1 MSTALVIGGWFA
13 QSFIQTLLDKAS
25 NCAIQQLARRRG
37 LHDDLRRLR
46 TSLLRI
52 HAILDKAETRWNHK
66 NTSLVELV
74 RQLKDAAYDAED
86 LLEELEYQAAKQKVE
101 HRGDQISDLFSFSLS
116 TASEWLGA
124 DGDDAGT
131 RLREIQGKLCNIAAD
146 MMDIM
151 QLLAPDDGG
160 RQFDWKVVRRE
171 TSSFLTE
178 NVVFGRDQEREK
190 VVELLLDSGSGNSSF
205 SVLPLVGI
213 GGVGK
218 TTLAQL
224 VYNDNRVGNYF
235 HLKVWV
241 CVSDNFNVKR
251 LTKEIIES
259 ATKVEQ
265 SDKLNLDTLQQI
277 LKEKIASERFLLVL
291 DDVWSENRDDWE
303 RLCAPLRFAARGSK
317 VIVTT
322 RDTKIASIFGTMKEI
337 SLDGL
342 EDDAYWELFKNCA
355 FGSVNPQEHLEL
367 EVIGR
372 KIAGKLKGSPLAAK
386 TLGSLLRSDVS
397 QEHWRTIMESEV
409 WQLPQAENEILPVLW
424 LSYQHFPGH
433 LRQCFAFCA
442 VFHKDYLFYKHELI
456 QTWMAEGF
464 IAPQGNKRVEDV
476 GSSYFHEL
484 VNRSFFQESQWRGRY
499 VMHDLIHDLAQFISV
514 GECHRIDDDKS
525 KETPSTTRHLSVA
538 LTEQTKLVD
547 FSGYNKLRTLM
558 INNQRNQYPYMT
570 KVNSFLLPQSL
581 FRRLKRIHVLVLQK
595 CGMKELPDIIGDLI
609 QLRYLD
615 ISYNARIQRLPE
627 SLCDLYNLQA
637 LRLWGCQLQSF
648 PQGMSKLINLRQ
660 LHVEDEI
667 ISKIYEVGKL
677 ISLQELSAF
686 KVLKNHGNKLAE
698 LSGLTQLRGTLRI
711 TNLENV
717 GSKEEA
723 SKAKLHSKQYLEA
736 LELEWAAGQVS
747 SLEHELLVSEEVLLG
762 LQPHHFLKSLT
773 IRGYSGATV
782 PSWLDVKMQP
792 NLGTLKLENCTR
804 LEGLSYIGQ
813 LPHLKVLHMKRMPV
827 VKQMSHELCGC
838 TKSKLFPRLEELVLE
853 DMPTLEEFPNLAQ
866 LPCLKIIHMKNMFA
880 VKHIGR
886 ELYGDI
892 ESNCFL
898 SLEELVLQDML
909 TLEELPNLGQ
919 LPHLKVI
926 HMKNMSALKLIGRE
940 LCGFREKI
948 WFPRLEVLV
957 LKNMLALEELPS
969 LGQLPCLKVLRIQV
983 SKVGHGLFSATR
995 NKWFPRLEELE
1006 IKGMLTFEELHSLEK
1021 LPCLKV
1027 FRIKG
1032 LPAVKKIGHGLFDST
1047 CQREGFPRLEEL
1059 VLRDMPAWEEW
1070 SWAEREELFSCLCR
1084 LKIEQCP
1091 KLKCLPPV
1099 PQPLIKLELW
1109 QVGLTGLPELCKG
1122 IGGGSSTRTASL
1134 SLLHI
1139 IKCPNLRNLGEGL
1152 LSNHLP
1158 HINAIRIWECAE
1170 LLWLPVK
1177 RFREFTTLE
1186 NLSIRNCP
1194 KLMSMTQCEENDL
1207 LLPPSIKALELGDCG
1222 NLGKSLPGCLH
1233 NLSSLTQLAISN
1245 CPYMVSFPREVM
1257 LHLKELGTVRIENC
1271 DGLRSIEGLQ
1281 VLKSLKRLAIIGCP
1295 RLLLN
1300 EGDEQGEVL
1309 SLLELS
1315 VDKTALLKLSLI
1327 KNTLPFI
1334 HSLRIIW
1341 SPQKVMFDLE
1351 EQELV
1356 HSLTALRRLEFFR
1369 CKNLQSLPT
1378 ELHTLPSLH
1387 ALVVSDCPQ
1396 IQSLPEKGLP
1406 TLLTD
1411 LGFDHC
1417 HPVLTAQLE
1426 KHLADMKSS
1435 GRFHPVYA

>member
-1 MSTALVIGGWFA
+1 MSTALAIGGWFA
-13 QSFIQTLLDKAS
+13 QGFIQTLLDKAS
-25 NCAIQQLARRRG
+25 NCGIQQLARRRG

-52 HAILDKAETRWNHK
+52 HAILDKAETRWNHQ

-74 RQLKDAAYDAED
+74 RLLKDAAFDAED
-86 LLEELEYQAAKQKVE
+86 LLEEFEYQAVKQKVE
-101 HRGDQISDLFSFSLS
+101 HRGDQISDFFSFCLT

-131 RLREIQGKLCNIAAD
+131 RLREIQGKLCDIAAD
-146 MMDIM
+146 MMDVM
-151 QLLAPDDGG
+151 QLSAPDDGG
-160 RQFDWKVVRRE
+160 RQFDSKMVRRE

-190 VVELLLDSGSGNSSF
+190 VVQLLLDSGSGDGNF

-224 VYNDNRVGNYF
+224 VYNDHRVGNYF

-241 CVSDNFNVKR
+241 CVSDNFDVKR
-251 LTKEIIES
+251 LTKEMIEC

-303 RLCAPLRFAARGSK
+303 KLCAPLRFAAQGSK
-317 VIVTT
+317 IIVTT
-322 RDTKIASIFGTMKEI
+322 RDTKIASIIGTMKEI

-342 EDDAYWELFKNCA
+342 EDDAYWELFKKCA
-355 FGSVNPQEHLEL
+355 FGS
-367 EVIGR
+367 
-372 KIAGKLKGSPLAAK
+372 
-386 TLGSLLRSDVS
+386 
-397 QEHWRTIMESEV
+397 
-409 WQLPQAENEILPVLW
+409 
-424 LSYQHFPGH
+424 
-433 LRQCFAFCA
+433 
-442 VFHKDYLFYKHELI
+442 
-456 QTWMAEGF
+456 
-464 IAPQGNKRVEDV
+464 
-476 GSSYFHEL
+476 
-484 VNRSFFQESQWRGRY
+484 
-499 VMHDLIHDLAQFISV
+499 
-514 GECHRIDDDKS
+514 
-525 KETPSTTRHLSVA
+525 
-538 LTEQTKLVD
+538 
-547 FSGYNKLRTLM
+547 
-558 INNQRNQYPYMT
+558 
-570 KVNSFLLPQSL
+570 
-581 FRRLKRIHVLVLQK
+581 
-595 CGMKELPDIIGDLI
+595 
-609 QLRYLD
+609 
-615 ISYNARIQRLPE
+615 RLPE
-627 SLCDLYNLQA
+627 SLCNLYNLQA
-637 LRLWGCQLQSF
+637 LRLWGCHLQSF
-648 PQGMSKLINLRQ
+648 PQGMNKLINLRQ
-660 LHVEDEI
+660 LHVEDKI
-667 ISKIYEVGKL
+667 ISKIHEVGKL

-686 KVLKNHGNKLAE
+686 KVLKNHGNKLSE
-698 LSGLTQLRGTLRI
+698 LGGLTQLHGTLRI

-717 GSKEEA
+717 GSQEEA
-723 SKAKLHSKQYLEA
+723 SNAKLHSKQYLEA
-736 LELEWAAGQVS
+736 LELEWAADQVS
-747 SLEHELLVSEEVLLG
+747 SSEHELLVSEEVLLG

-773 IRGYSGATV
+773 ITGYIGATV
-782 PSWLDVKMQP
+782 PSWLDVKMLP
-792 NLGTLKLENCTR
+792 NLGTLKLESCRR

-813 LPHLKVLHMKRMPV
+813 LPHLKVLRMKRMPV
-827 VKQMSHELCGC
+827 VKQMSRELCGR

-853 DMPTLEEFPNLAQ
+853 DMPALEEFPNLAQ

-886 ELYGDI
+886 ELYGDT

-898 SLEELVLQDML
+898 PLEELVLQDMPA
-909 TLEELPNLGQ
+909 LEELPNLGQ

-926 HMKNMSALKLIGRE
+926 HMKNVSALKLIGRE
-940 LCGFREKI
+940 LCGSREKF
-948 WFPRLEVLV
+948 WFPRLQVLV
-957 LKNMLALEELPS
+957 LKNMLVLEELPS
-969 LGQLPCLKVLRIQV
+969 LGQLPCLKVLRIKV
-983 SKVGHGLFSATR
+983 TKVGHGLFSATR
-995 NKWFPRLEELE
+995 NTWFPRLEELK

-1027 FRIKG
+1027 FRIEG
-1032 LPAVKKIGHGLFDST
+1032 LPAVKKMGHGICDST
-1047 CQREGFPRLEEL
+1047 CQREAFPRLEEL

-1070 SWAEREELFSCLCR
+1070 SWAERGELFSCLRR

-1091 KLKCLPPV
+1091 KLNCLPPI
-1099 PQPLIKLELW
+1099 PHSLIKLELW
-1109 QVGLTGLPELCKG
+1109 QVGLTGLPGLCKG
-1122 IGGGSSTRTASL
+1122 IDGGSSSTGTASL
-1134 SLLHI
+1134 SLLQI
-1139 IKCPNLRNLGEGL
+1139 IQCPNLRNLGEGL

-1158 HINAIRIWECAE
+1158 HINAIRIWACAE

-1194 KLMSMTQCEENDL
+1194 KLMSMTQGEENDL
-1207 LLPPSIKALELGDCG
+1207 LLPPSIKELELCDCG
-1222 NLGKSLPGCLH
+1222 NLGRSLPGCLH
-1233 NLSSLTQLAISN
+1233 NLSSLTQLAILN
-1245 CPYMVSFPREVM
+1245 CPYIISFPREVM
-1257 LHLKELGTVRIENC
+1257 LHLKELGNVRIRNC
-1271 DGLRSIEGLQ
+1271 DGLGSIEGLQ
-1281 VLKSLKRLAIIGCP
+1281 VLKSLKRLEIIGCP

-1300 EGDEQGEVL
+1300 ERDEQGEFL

-1334 HSLRIIW
+1334 HSLKIIL
-1341 SPQKVMFDLE
+1341 SPQKVMFDRE

-1356 HSLTALRRLEFFR
+1356 HSLTALRRLEFLS

-1378 ELHTLPSLH
+1378 ELHTLPSLR
-1387 ALVVSDCPQ
+1387 ALVVTDCPQ

-1411 LGFDHC
+1411 LGFDYC

-1426 KHLADMKSS
+1426 KHLAEMNNS

>member
-1 MSTALVIGGWFA
+1 MSTPLVIGGWFA

-146 MMDIM
+146 MMDVM
-151 QLLAPDDGG
+151 QLLAPDEGG
-160 RQFDWKVVRRE
+160 RQFDWKMVRRE

-190 VVELLLDSGSGNSSF
+190 DMLTLEEL
-205 SVLPLVGI
+205 
-213 GGVGK
+213 
-218 TTLAQL
+218 
-224 VYNDNRVGNYF
+224 
-235 HLKVWV
+235 
-241 CVSDNFNVKR
+241 
-251 LTKEIIES
+251 
-259 ATKVEQ
+259 
-265 SDKLNLDTLQQI
+265 
-277 LKEKIASERFLLVL
+277 
-291 DDVWSENRDDWE
+291 
-303 RLCAPLRFAARGSK
+303 
-317 VIVTT
+317 
-322 RDTKIASIFGTMKEI
+322 
-337 SLDGL
+337 
-342 EDDAYWELFKNCA
+342 
-355 FGSVNPQEHLEL
+355 
-367 EVIGR
+367 
-372 KIAGKLKGSPLAAK
+372 
-386 TLGSLLRSDVS
+386 
-397 QEHWRTIMESEV
+397 
-409 WQLPQAENEILPVLW
+409 
-424 LSYQHFPGH
+424 
-433 LRQCFAFCA
+433 
-442 VFHKDYLFYKHELI
+442 
-456 QTWMAEGF
+456 
-464 IAPQGNKRVEDV
+464 
-476 GSSYFHEL
+476 
-484 VNRSFFQESQWRGRY
+484 
-499 VMHDLIHDLAQFISV
+499 
-514 GECHRIDDDKS
+514 
-525 KETPSTTRHLSVA
+525 
-538 LTEQTKLVD
+538 
-547 FSGYNKLRTLM
+547 
-558 INNQRNQYPYMT
+558 
-570 KVNSFLLPQSL
+570 
-581 FRRLKRIHVLVLQK
+581 
-595 CGMKELPDIIGDLI
+595 
-609 QLRYLD
+609 
-615 ISYNARIQRLPE
+615 
-627 SLCDLYNLQA
+627 
-637 LRLWGCQLQSF
+637 
-648 PQGMSKLINLRQ
+648 
-660 LHVEDEI
+660 
-667 ISKIYEVGKL
+667 
-677 ISLQELSAF
+677 
-686 KVLKNHGNKLAE
+686 
-698 LSGLTQLRGTLRI
+698 
-711 TNLENV
+711 
-717 GSKEEA
+717 
-723 SKAKLHSKQYLEA
+723 
-736 LELEWAAGQVS
+736 
-747 SLEHELLVSEEVLLG
+747 
-762 LQPHHFLKSLT
+762 
-773 IRGYSGATV
+773 
-782 PSWLDVKMQP
+782 P
-792 NLGTLKLENCTR
+792 NLGQLPHLKDMLTLEELPNLGQLPHLKDMLTLEELPN
-804 LEGLSYIGQ
+804 LGQ
-813 LPHLKVLHMKRMPV
+813 LPHLKV
-827 VKQMSHELCGC
+827 
-838 TKSKLFPRLEELVLE
+838 
-853 DMPTLEEFPNLAQ
+853 
-866 LPCLKIIHMKNMFA
+866 IHMKNMFA

-926 HMKNMSALKLIGRE
+926 HMKNMFAVKHIGRELYGDIESNCFLSLEELVLQDMLTLEELPNLGQLPHLKVIHMKNMFAVKHIGRELYGDIESNCFLSLEELVLQDMLTLEELPNLGQLPHLKGVKKKQARQNCHRKQYLEALELEWAAGQVSSLEHELLVSEEDMLTLEELPNLGQLPHLKVIHMKNMFALKLIDRE
-940 LCGFREKI
+940 LCGSREKI

-1099 PQPLIKLELW
+1099 PHSLIKLELW
-1109 QVGLTGLPELCKG
+1109 QVGLTGLPGLCKG

-1139 IKCPNLRNLGEGL
+1139 IKCPNLRNLEEGL

-1233 NLSSLTQLAISN
+1233 NLSSLTQLVISN
-1245 CPYMVSFPREVM
+1245 CPHMVSFPREVM
-1257 LHLKELGTVRIENC
+1257 LHLKELGTVWIRNC

-1281 VLKSLKRLAIIGCP
+1281 VLKSLERLAIIGCP

-1334 HSLRIIW
+1334 HSLRIIL
-1341 SPQKVMFDLE
+1341 SPQKVMFDWE

-1356 HSLTALRRLEFFR
+1356 HSLTALRRLEFLS

-1378 ELHTLPSLH
+1378 ELHTLPSLR

-1426 KHLADMKSS
+1426 KHLAEMKSS
-1435 GRFHPVYA
+1435 VRMEKGEWKRKISIASRQHTDHLAKEMIETWWH